1 MVGKS
6 YFKENLKS
14 SVDFY
19 LGFIKI
25 QWQRQGYFVKSL
37 VMCYVEPE
45 LHQGWFSTVLMICM
59 IIVVVVIDS
68 FWFARKW
75 FWQSG

>member
-1 MVGKS
+1 MVGKTD
-6 YFKENLKS
+6 FKENLKS
-14 SVDFY
+14 NIDFH

-25 QWQRQGYFVKSL
+25 QWQKQGYFVKSIL
-37 VMCYVEPE
+37 MCYVEPE
-45 LHQGWFSTVLMICM
+45 SHQVWFSTVLMICM
-59 IIVVVVIDS
+59 IIVVVANS